1 MGGCGWNW
9 KPPRVRMGREGE
21 SNMQKARA
29 FTIAAAAAMLLGACA
44 PAAEQARTTMSTRGK
59 TTLVVENANW
69 SDITIYLLYGSS
81 RIRMGS
87 VPSMRQARFNI
98 PDAYVLG
105 VSDVTLQAD
114 PVGSGRTWISP
125 PIQVFPGAQVALKV
139 ENAIRLSN
147 FAVYVAN

>member
-1 MGGCGWNW
+1 
-9 KPPRVRMGREGE
+9 
-21 SNMQKARA
+21 MQKARA
-29 FTIAAAAAMLLGACA
+29 FTIAAAAAALLGACA
-44 PAAEQARTTMSTRGK
+44 PATEQARNPMLTGGK

-69 SDITIYLLYGSS
+69 SEVTVYLLNGGS

-114 PVGSGRTWISP
+114 PVGSGRTWVSP
-125 PIQVFPGAQVALKV
+125 PIQVFPGARVALKV
-139 ENAIRLSN
+139 ENTIRLSN
-147 FAVYVAN
+147 FAVYAAN

>member
-1 MGGCGWNW
+1 MH
-9 KPPRVRMGREGE
+9 
-21 SNMQKARA
+21 KARA
-29 FTIAAAAAMLLGACA
+29 FTIAAAAAAVLAACA
-44 PAAEQARTTMSTRGK
+44 PATEQAGNTLPSRGE

-69 SDITIYLLYGSS
+69 SDVTVYLLNGSS

-114 PVGSGRTWISP
+114 PVGSGRTWVSP
-125 PIQVFPGAQVALKV
+125 RIQVFPGAQVALKV
-139 ENAIRLSN
+139 ENTIRLSN
-147 FAVYVAN
+147 FAVYRAN